1 MKQNQDQHLN
11 SFLAKVT
18 CQSFLL
24 FFFFFFYMVVVEYII
39 ESWVVFHLEF
49 TSFTTEM
56 MKMTTVTHGMETL
69 LSTHNQMIQDCSK
82 YMESLKFGL

>member
-24 FFFFFFYMVVVEYII
+24 FFFFF
-39 ESWVVFHLEF
+39 L
-49 TSFTTEM
+49 
-56 MKMTTVTHGMETL
+56 HGSCGVHHRVLGGVSSGIHQLHNRDDEDDNSNTWNGN
-69 LSTHNQMIQDCSK
+69 STQHT
-82 YMESLKFGL
+82 